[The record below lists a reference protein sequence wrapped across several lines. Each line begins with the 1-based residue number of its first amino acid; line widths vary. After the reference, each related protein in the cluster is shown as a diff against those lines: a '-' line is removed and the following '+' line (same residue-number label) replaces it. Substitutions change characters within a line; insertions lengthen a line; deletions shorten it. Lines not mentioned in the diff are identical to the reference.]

1 MNDTMYATDRQE
13 IETLKEILT
22 EVIRANQRI
31 LEELKADVAKI
42 KAEYMNVISCGH
54 CKLCWRCR
62 ELGNNV
68 MTEDQED
75 TQELC
80 EVSLED

>member
-1 MNDTMYATDRQE
+1 MDATMYATDRQE

-31 LEELKADVAKI
+31 LEELKADVAEI
-42 KAEYMNVISCGH
+42 KAEYMNIISCGH

-62 ELGNNV
+62 ELGNSS
-68 MTEDQED
+68 MMEGEID
-75 TQELC
+75 TQLSEI
-80 EVSLED
+80 SLED